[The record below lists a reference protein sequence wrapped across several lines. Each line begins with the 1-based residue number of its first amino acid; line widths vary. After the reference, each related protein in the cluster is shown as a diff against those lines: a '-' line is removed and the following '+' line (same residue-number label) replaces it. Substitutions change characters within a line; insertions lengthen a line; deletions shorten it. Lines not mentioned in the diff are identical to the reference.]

1 MGMPKTTT
9 PPLLEREVKTGR
21 RENPAINGPR
31 DKTVCF
37 MLSEAERVDVDRLA
51 FCLNL
56 TRSGVLAK
64 IVATFVDASGET
76 EKAKEAEKEL
86 RAYLAHCRK
95 EVKVRAAMAAESV
108 PYRTEKKS

>member
-1 MGMPKTTT
+1 
-9 PPLLEREVKTGR
+9 
-21 RENPAINGPR
+21 
-31 DKTVCF
+31 

-56 TRSGVLAK
+56 TRLLRVLAK
-64 IVATFVDASGET
+64 IVATFVDASGEA

-95 EVKVRAAMAAESV
+95 EVKLRGALASESI
-108 PYRTEKKS
+108 PYSTEKKP